1 MTDLA
6 HQNQHPEDVDY
17 QVARLEILRAIESP
31 RRIGTFLEES
41 LPHWLPA
48 PWVDIVRARRAG
60 DLREAAGKEQ
70 YERWYQDFAATG
82 LVVPRWPTRAGGL
95 GLAGAEAGVVEQALA
110 AHGVVRLGP
119 FELSRVGEAL
129 ARWGSEPLNEA
140 CLPGIL
146 HGREAWC
153 QLFSEPGA
161 GSDLPSLSTTA
172 SPIGDDWRV
181 SGQKVWTS
189 GADSADYG
197 LLLART
203 SPEQPKR
210 RGLSCFVVDMKQPGI
225 VVRPLRQMTGDSSFN
240 EVFLD
245 DVIVPE
251 WRRLGAVDDG
261 WTIARAVLLG
271 ERRGISGSGAAEPL
285 SFDFQVDVPRLLGP
299 ADAGRDSSRQDAAR
313 LYAIQRTNEWRN
325 RRLGSQANPAW
336 ASLGKLAQSE
346 LNQRGHERAL
356 MGLGLRAVAWEWAD
370 SRALEVGDGFLRS
383 RANTIEGGTSE
394 IHRNAIA
401 EGLLGLPREPDPFH
415 QAPWTAVPR

>member
-1 MTDLA
+1 MTDFA
-6 HQNQHPEDVDY
+6 YQNQHPEDVDY
-17 QVARLEILRAIESP
+17 QLARLEILRAVESP
-31 RRIGTFLEES
+31 GRIGTLLEES
-41 LPHWLPA
+41 LPDWLPA
-48 PWVDIVRARRAG
+48 PWVDSVRGRRAC
-60 DLREAAGKEQ
+60 DLLEAGGSEK
-70 YERWYQDFAATG
+70 YERWYEDFTATG

-95 GLAGAEAGVVEQALA
+95 GLTGGEAVVVEQTLA
-110 AHGVVRLGP
+110 AHGVVRLGA
-119 FELSRVGEAL
+119 FELSRIGEAL
-129 ARWGSEPLNEA
+129 ARWGSELLNEA

-172 SPIGDDWRV
+172 VPSGDDWRL

-210 RGLSCFVVDMKQPGI
+210 RGLSCFVVDMKQAGI

-245 DVIVPE
+245 DVIVSD

-261 WTIARAVLLG
+261 WTIARAVLVG

-299 ADAGRDSSRQDAAR
+299 ADESRSSCRQDAAR
-313 LYAIQRTNEWRN
+313 LYAIERTNEWRN
-325 RRLGSQANPAW
+325 RRLGSLTNPAW

-346 LNQRGHERAL
+346 LNQRGHERSL
-356 MGLGLRAVAWEWAD
+356 MGLGMRSVACELAD
-370 SRALEVGDGFLRS
+370 SRALEVGDAFLRS

-401 EGLLGLPREPDPFH
+401 EGLLGLPREPDAFH
-415 QAPWTAVPR
+415 QVPWTAVPR